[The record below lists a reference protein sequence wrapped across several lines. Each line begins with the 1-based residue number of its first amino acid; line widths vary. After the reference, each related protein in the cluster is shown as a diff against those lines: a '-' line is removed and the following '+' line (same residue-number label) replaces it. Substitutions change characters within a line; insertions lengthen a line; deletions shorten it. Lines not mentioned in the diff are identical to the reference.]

1 MNWIGETVD
10 APETAH
16 ADPCGED
23 ETPTAVAAQLPWPLV
38 VTRLTGRLARSLRSR
53 RWQMIDAA
61 TRHIGFGCI
70 LYVDGQPA
78 NNSGV
83 RAP

>member
-38 VTRLTGRLARSLRSR
+38 VTRLTGRLADPCGR
-53 RWQMIDAA
+53 
-61 TRHIGFGCI
+61 
-70 LYVDGQPA
+70 
-78 NNSGV
+78 GV
-83 RAP
+83 GR